1 MGGLA
6 KCQCCKKNKIM
17 TEHYVKSIKE
27 KISICQ
33 ECHNV
38 ITEYDKYLI
47 ELEND
52 KAIKEI
58 KI

>member
-1 MGGLA
+1 MA
-6 KCQCCKKNKIM
+6 KCQCCKKNKQM
-17 TEHYVKSIKE
+17 TEHHVKSMDL
-27 KISICQ
+27 KINVCQ

-38 ITEYDKYLI
+38 VTEYEKYLV